1 MAFEQALRGS
11 AVLLAG
17 TGFIGLL
24 LARSVPAML
33 AALTLAVLIYAVL
46 QLVGWPFGRRI
57 TLPASPVLWN
67 SLLIS
72 AFFLFLLDLT
82 AISKDLLPAGI
93 HFLAILLNVKLLTL
107 QDRRDYRHIFAIS
120 LMAVVA
126 AAALTT
132 DLWYIW
138 VFLIYLLAAIWSL
151 LLYHLTART
160 ASAVTTLPAGA
171 PANAPKTV
179 AEITGT
185 FFWLTNGIAVFT
197 FVLTLITFFL
207 LPR

>member
-1 MAFEQALRGS
+1 MAFDQALKSS
-11 AVLLAG
+11 AVFLSA

-24 LARSVPAML
+24 LARSIPGWL
-33 AALTLAVLIYAVL
+33 AAVTLAVLLYAVV
-46 QLVGWPFGRRI
+46 QLAGWPAARRI

-67 SLLIS
+67 ALLVG
-72 AFFLFLLDLT
+72 AFLFFLLDLM

-93 HFLAILLNVKLLTL
+93 HFLAILLNVKLVTL
-107 QDRRDYRHIFAIS
+107 HDRRDYRHVFAIS

-160 ASAVTTLPAGA
+160 ASAVTTLP
-171 PANAPKTV
+171 
-179 AEITGT
+179 
-185 FFWLTNGIAVFT
+185 
-197 FVLTLITFFL
+197 
-207 LPR
+207 

>member
-1 MAFEQALRGS
+1 
-11 AVLLAG
+11 
-17 TGFIGLL
+17 
-24 LARSVPAML
+24 ML

-120 LMAVVA
+120 LMGSRGHDGPLVYMGFPDLPVGRHLE
-126 AAALTT
+126 LTP
-132 DLWYIW
+132 
-138 VFLIYLLAAIWSL
+138 
-151 LLYHLTART
+151 
-160 ASAVTTLPAGA
+160 LPFDRQDC
-171 PANAPKTV
+171 V
-179 AEITGT
+179 
-185 FFWLTNGIAVFT
+185 
-197 FVLTLITFFL
+197 
-207 LPR
+207 R

>member
-72 AFFLFLLDLT
+72 AFFLFLLDSIGN
-82 AISKDLLPAGI
+82 AA
-93 HFLAILLNVKLLTL
+93 
-107 QDRRDYRHIFAIS
+107 RIS
-120 LMAVVA
+120 LQVALSGIEQILQQTRLPRIPYGRAGAFCPASPVA
-126 AAALTT
+126 ADRLVP
-132 DLWYIW
+132 L
-138 VFLIYLLAAIWSL
+138 
-151 LLYHLTART
+151 RRR
-160 ASAVTTLPAGA
+160 P
-171 PANAPKTV
+171 
-179 AEITGT
+179 
-185 FFWLTNGIAVFT
+185 
-197 FVLTLITFFL
+197 
-207 LPR
+207 